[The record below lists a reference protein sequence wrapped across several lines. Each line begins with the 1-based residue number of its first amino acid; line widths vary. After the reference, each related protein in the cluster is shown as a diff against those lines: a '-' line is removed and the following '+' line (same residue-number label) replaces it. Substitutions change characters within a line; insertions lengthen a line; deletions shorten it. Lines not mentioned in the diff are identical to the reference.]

1 MLTAAHR
8 RAHEALLPLPA
19 GTDDDDGEHEAKHA
33 VAAVPDGGQHSDV
46 AAVGVTTQAAAP
58 VAYGSMLQGGL
69 QRGGTAPDGSAAVH
83 DDDMLHSL
91 LGIADVVDMGD
102 YSSGY

>member
-1 MLTAAHR
+1 M
-8 RAHEALLPLPA
+8 
-19 GTDDDDGEHEAKHA
+19 
-33 VAAVPDGGQHSDV
+33 AAVPDGGQHSGV

-58 VAYGSMLQGGL
+58 VAHDSMHQGGL
-69 QRGGTAPDGSAAVH
+69 QRGGGTAPDGSAAVH